1 MFPLMKTFAI
11 IGLLLV
17 NVCWTKNYLVEV
29 EDGKSKQDE
38 ALELPRTFA
47 RRGMD
52 MNENTAFHFS
62 KCNYHNQCHL
72 CTPKCATKKRMGKG
86 CKKWQVISF
95 YSTG

>member
-29 EDGKSKQDE
+29 EDGKSEHDE
-38 ALELPRTFA
+38 A

-72 CTPKCATKKRMGKG
+72 CRPKCATKKRMGKG
-86 CKKWQVISF
+86 CKTWQVISF

>member
-11 IGLLLV
+11 IGILLI
-17 NVCWTKNYLVEV
+17 NFYSTKNYLVEV
-29 EDGKSKQDE
+29 EDGMSEHDG
-38 ALELPRTFA
+38 A

-72 CTPKCATKKRMGKG
+72 CRPKCATKKRMGKG
-86 CKKWQVISF
+86 CKTWQVISF